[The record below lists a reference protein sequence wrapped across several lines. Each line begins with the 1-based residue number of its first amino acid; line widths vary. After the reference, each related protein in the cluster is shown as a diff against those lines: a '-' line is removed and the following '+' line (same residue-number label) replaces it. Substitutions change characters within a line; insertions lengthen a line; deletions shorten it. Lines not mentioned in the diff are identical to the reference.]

1 MQLFFTRTEKGIT
14 LRKESMDGLT
24 RANLTLA
31 PLALLKEIAQNYHS
45 VQLHLLNHND
55 RTLHWWFPHD
65 MPSSVIQQAAW
76 RMSTLY
82 PLRSWFKSPGLETQ
96 RFVSWYFLPITSN
109 KYFPKQ
115 GDTFTI
121 EHLNSAEVLNEG
133 TVYFRDE
140 ELLKN
145 TVHEFFHG
153 IRFEDG
159 IDLATSSSLLKKRYA
174 IEKPDAL
181 ILAEAYVEAITTIVH
196 TIFVAAESSEDFL
209 KEYGELWALEK
220 SFAFYQ
226 SAKMLAVGE
235 FDSFNEFLAPDK
247 TKKRI
252 RETTVAAEYF
262 ILKTA
267 LLFTP
272 EAVLTVVH
280 TNPPD
285 KQQMILALLDTNLHN
300 PAVCTLDRRASFTDT
315 ERTSYNGTF

>member
-1 MQLFFTRTEKGIT
+1 M
-14 LRKESMDGLT
+14 
-24 RANLTLA
+24 
-31 PLALLKEIAQNYHS
+31 
-45 VQLHLLNHND
+45 V
-55 RTLHWWFPHD
+55 PHAI
-65 MPSSVIQQAAW
+65 PSKVIEQAAR

-82 PLRSWFKSPGLETQ
+82 PLRNWFKSPGLETQ
-96 RFVSWYFLPITSN
+96 RFVSWYFLPLRSN

-115 GDTFTI
+115 GGTFTI

-153 IRFEDG
+153 IRLEDG
-159 IDLATSSSLLKKRYA
+159 IDLATSSILKQRYA

-181 ILAEAYVEAITTIVH
+181 ILAEAYVEAATTIIH
-196 TIFVAAESSEDFL
+196 TMLVAAESSKDFL
-209 KEYGELWALEK
+209 KECGRLWALEK

-226 SAKMLAVGE
+226 SAKMLAVSG
-235 FDSFNEFLAPDK
+235 FDSLAEFLAPDK
-247 TKKRI
+247 TTKRI
-252 RETTVAAEYF
+252 RETTAAAEYY

-272 EAVLTVVH
+272 ETLLTIMH

-285 KQQMILALLDTNLHN
+285 KQQKLLALLDTNLHN
-300 PAVCTLDRRASFTDT
+300 PVFARLIDTLLLQIQKEPHTTELFKTGRVTLNEPCTVLATAQ
-315 ERTSYNGTF
+315 